1 VYKKILIAY
10 DGSAHSQRA
19 LDCAQDLAQR
29 YAAQL
34 ILVHAFH
41 PIPKEWGSPLLEEAE
56 AHAIREGKK
65 IIQEA
70 QSKLGGTSLQV
81 VTEVLEGPPAG
92 AILRV
97 AETRECDLIVM
108 GSRGLGELTA
118 VLLGSVSERVVHH
131 STIPV
136 LIVK

>member
-1 VYKKILIAY
+1 MYKRILIAY

-19 LDCAQDLAQR
+19 LDCAQDLAQK

-34 ILVHAFH
+34 VLVHAFH
-41 PIPKEWGSPLLEEAE
+41 QIPREWGRPFLQEAE
-56 AHAIREGKK
+56 VHAMKAAEEVM
-65 IIQEA
+65 QEA
-70 QSKLGGTSLQV
+70 ESKLGSTNVQV
-81 VTEVLEGPPAG
+81 VTELLEGPPAE

-108 GSRGLGELTA
+108 GSRGLGELRA
-118 VLLGSVSERVVHH
+118 VLLGSVSERVLHH
-131 STIPV
+131 STVPV